1 MKVLVTGA
9 NGFVGRWLTVELAN
23 EGHDVVAAPPHAALD
38 ITQAGPVREWVAGER
53 PDAIVHLAAVSFG
66 PDARRDP
73 EGTFSVNVLGTA
85 VVLDAARRVPHPPI
99 VLVTG
104 SSEVYGSP
112 DSSDLPL
119 TEAAPTVP
127 SSVYGLSKLA
137 QEGVALAVARAAGVP
152 IIVTRAFNHTG
163 PGQRPDFV
171 VPTLARR
178 VVALKRGI
186 EPIIRVGNV
195 DVRRDFL
202 DVRDVVRAY
211 RLLIEEGA
219 AGRLGG
225 EGLVVNV
232 ASGRSVAIR
241 SIIQRLCSMAGCQPR
256 ISIDESLVRADDPPD
271 IRGDAS
277 LLGRLIVWA
286 PRIPLDQTLADL
298 LNEASSEPLIPD
310 PPVAWPDSAV
320 AR

>member
-9 NGFVGRWLTVELAN
+9 TGFIGRWLTIELEN
-23 EGHDVVAAPPHAALD
+23 EGHDVVAAPPRGVLD
-38 ITQAGPVREWVAGER
+38 ITQAGPVREWVAVGR

-66 PDARRDP
+66 PDALRDP
-73 EGTFSVNVLGTA
+73 EGAFRVNVLGTA
-85 VVLDAARRVPHPPI
+85 IILDAARRVPRPPV

-104 SSEVYGSP
+104 SSEVYGAP
-112 DSSDLPL
+112 DPGDLPL
-119 TEAAPTVP
+119 TETAPTVP
-127 SSVYGLSKLA
+127 SSAYGLSKLA
-137 QEGVALAVARAAGVP
+137 QEGVALAAARSAGVP
-152 IIVTRAFNHTG
+152 IIVTRSFNHTG

-171 VPTLARR
+171 VPALARG
-178 VVALKRGI
+178 VVAMKRGV

-219 AGRLGG
+219 AGRLGEAG
-225 EGLVVNV
+225 VVVNV
-232 ASGRSVAIR
+232 ASGRSVDIR

-256 ISIDESLVRADDPPD
+256 ISIDASLVRGDDPPD

-277 LLGRLIVWA
+277 LLGRLTGWA
-286 PRIPLDQTLADL
+286 PRIPLDQTLADVL
-298 LNEASSEPLIPD
+298 EDAS
-310 PPVAWPDSAV
+310 
-320 AR
+320 R